1 MIKLNKLFYFNF
13 LFLIC
18 FDIYATENYFNLQL
32 NYHINRMSL
41 KDQTNQLIYF
51 DLLNTLDNP
60 KLQLKGFYMSD
71 GPHGMRDGYAT
82 CFPVSKAIA
91 ASWDL
96 ELAKKVAS
104 SIASEFNATNKN
116 QILAPSL
123 YLENDP
129 LNGRNAESYGE
140 DPFLCA
146 MMGVANVEGFQESGL
161 IATPKAYIGELIQNT
176 RFTDT
181 IWMNDYTIIN
191 HYGFPFKK
199 AIQEGGALCIMSA
212 YPKVNGIYASHNQ
225 HLNEDILRNIFG
237 FPFYMISDWN
247 SVKDIK
253 AGIIG
258 GTDLALGSSS
268 IKDSLFELVSSG
280 LIEYA
285 NFHRSLSRILK
296 TKIVAGLNREVLP
309 TDKAKLNST
318 KNKQVA
324 YEAATK
330 SIILLKN
337 EDHILPI
344 DIGKANSIALIGPG
358 ADVAL
363 LDGYGSS
370 WVTPLDAVTPK
381 EAFYKTFG
389 FWRVEYVKGCDI
401 NSTDTSLYMRAI
413 ETAKSN
419 EYVVFIGG
427 LDHTQEGEDID
438 RVGNSIEL
446 PDCQQNLI
454 VRLAEANPNIIVVI
468 ESGGTVSL
476 SKSID
481 KIKGLIYAFYPG
493 QEGGKA
499 IADIVLG
506 LENPSGKL
514 PTTIPMNQS
523 QLPVRDKDLNNDYGG
538 GYFWFD
544 RNNLKPRFPF
554 GFGLSYTEFQIS
566 DFKLDK
572 DINTAGEKIKI
583 SFKVKNIGTMKGAEV
598 VQAYFSPF
606 QSNSKYLKGFKKIY
620 LQPNEEVVETIE
632 IMPQDLF
639 IYDTLINQYKFPE
652 GKFTILIGNSSEN
665 ILYIKDI
672 TINQSSKP
680 DLVINKVFTIPPSP
694 KPGDTVC
701 FGIIVANY
709 GTKEI
714 TNSKL
719 DIIIESSNLG
729 SFLNDTIVSSIK
741 PNSILFLISN
751 YFVIPKDYDKPQ
763 IECRITIKPQKIE
776 EVYTDNNSR
785 NHIINVFNPQFINPL
800 LLNIA
805 FHKPVTASSVSD
817 STTLPEYAVDGLRNS
832 RWSSEFADNQ
842 FFIIDL
848 EKTYNIHRIEI
859 DWEWA
864 YAKSYSIL
872 TSIDGKKWVKIYGTE
887 FSQGKTE
894 EFYVYQLARFIKI
907 ECTKRGTPWGF
918 SIDEIVVNGIPSYLS
933 NIEFDNNYNSN
944 IRIYP
949 NPANSIIN
957 VEISDNL
964 PSYNDFHYNLFD
976 IKGTELTNFTKVYAD
991 FGTNNI
997 VINISNLSAG
1007 KYFLKIGNEVIGFI
1021 KL

>member
-1 MIKLNKLFYFNF
+1 MIKYITIISFVLSFFVFEN
-13 LFLIC
+13 IQS
-18 FDIYATENYFNLQL
+18 AENYFSKQL
-32 NYHINRMSL
+32 NSYIGRMSL
-41 KDQTNQLIYF
+41 KEQTNQLIFF
-51 DLLNTLDNP
+51 DILNTLDNP

-96 ELAKKVAS
+96 ELAKKVAR
-104 SIASEFNATNKN
+104 SIASEFNATYKN

-123 YLENDP
+123 YLEIHP

-199 AIQEGGALCIMSA
+199 AIQEGGALSVMSA

-237 FPFYMISDWN
+237 FPFYMISDLN

-280 LIEYA
+280 FIEYA
-285 NFHRSLSRILK
+285 NFNRSLSRILK
-296 TKIVAGLNREVLP
+296 TKIVAGLNREALP
-309 TDKAKLNST
+309 IDKANLNST
-318 KNKQVA
+318 ENKQVA

-337 EDHILPI
+337 EDNILPI
-344 DIGKANSIALIGPG
+344 DIGKAKSIALIGPG

-370 WVTPLDAVTPK
+370 WVTPLDAVTPL
-381 EAFYKTFG
+381 EAFYETFG
-389 FWRVEYVKGCDI
+389 WWRVEYVKGCDI
-401 NSTDTSLYMRAI
+401 NSLDTSMYMRAV
-413 ETAKSN
+413 EAAKSN

-427 LDHTQEGEDID
+427 LDQTQEGEDID

-446 PDCQQNLI
+446 LDCQQNLI
-454 VRLAEANPNIIVVI
+454 IKLAEVNPNIIVVI

-523 QLPVRDKDLNNDYGG
+523 QLPIRDKDFNNDYGG

-544 RNNLKPRFPF
+544 KNNLKPRFPF

-566 DFKLDK
+566 DFQFDK
-572 DINTAGEKIKI
+572 DTYTAGEKIKI
-583 SFKVKNIGTMKGAEV
+583 NFKVKNIGSMKGGEV

-606 QSNSKYLKGFKKIY
+606 QSNSKSLKGFKKIY
-620 LQPNEEVVETIE
+620 LEPNEEAMETIE

-639 IYDTLINQYKFPE
+639 IYDTLSNQYKFPE

-665 ILYIKDI
+665 ILYRKDI
-672 TINQSSKP
+672 TINKSSKP

-701 FGIIVANY
+701 FGVIVANY
-709 GTKEI
+709 GTSEI
-714 TNSKL
+714 RNTKI
-719 DIIIESSNLG
+719 DINIESSISNNL
-729 SFLNDTIVSSIK
+729 STDTIISSLK
-741 PNSILFLISN
+741 PNSIVFLISN

-776 EVYTDNNSR
+776 EVYTDNNSK

-805 FHKPVTASSVSD
+805 LHKPVTASSVSD

-864 YAKSYSIL
+864 YAREYNIL
-872 TSIDGKKWVKIYGTE
+872 TSIDGKNWFKIYGTE

-894 EFYVYQLARFIKI
+894 EFHVYELARFIKI

-918 SIDEIVVNGIPSYLS
+918 SIDEIIVNGIQSDLS
-933 NIEFDNNYNSN
+933 NIEFDNNKNSN

-957 VEISDNL
+957 VEISNNL
-964 PSYNDFHYNLFD
+964 PNYNDFHYNLFD
-976 IKGTELTNFTKVYAD
+976 IKGTELTAYTKVQSD
-991 FGTNNI
+991 LGTNKI
-997 VINISNLSAG
+997 SINISNLSSG
-1007 KYFLKIGNEVIGFI
+1007 KYFLKIGNDVIGFI
-1021 KL
+1021 KE